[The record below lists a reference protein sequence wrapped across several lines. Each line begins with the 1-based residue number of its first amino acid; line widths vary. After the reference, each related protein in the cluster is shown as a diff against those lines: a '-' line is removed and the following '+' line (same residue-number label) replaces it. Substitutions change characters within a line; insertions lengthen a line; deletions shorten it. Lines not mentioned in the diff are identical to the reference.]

1 MPLVFTLCTNK
12 RTDTYV
18 DMFRKLL
25 EHRPKLNPP
34 QINIDFEQA
43 TIKAVRT
50 VFPATKLQGCNFHLN
65 QAIVRQMGQLELK
78 PKYEKEIQFASEVR
92 QLMGFAFLP
101 VDKVNL
107 A

>member
-12 RTDTYV
+12 QADTYV

-25 EHRPKLNPP
+25 EHRPKLKPP

-43 TIKAVRT
+43 TIKAVRA
-50 VFPATKLQGCNFHLN
+50 VFPGTKLQGCNFHFN
-65 QAIVRQMGQLELK
+65 QAVIRQMGQHELK
-78 PKYEKEIQFASEVR
+78 PKYEKEIKFASEVR

-101 VDKVNL
+101 IEKVS
-107 A
+107 